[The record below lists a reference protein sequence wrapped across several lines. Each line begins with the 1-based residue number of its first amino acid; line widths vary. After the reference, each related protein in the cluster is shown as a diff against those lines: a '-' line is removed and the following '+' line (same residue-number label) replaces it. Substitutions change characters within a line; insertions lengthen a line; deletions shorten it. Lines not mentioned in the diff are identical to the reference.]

1 MLFRRLEINDYNLGY
16 LQLLEQLTNVGDI
29 PYNEWTTR
37 YKEIQNN
44 PCIQIWVMVDT
55 VECQNTF
62 GTAEPE
68 LAATPFG
75 VALHG
80 TNTIIATGT
89 IILEPKFIHNNGTVG
104 HIEDIVVDK
113 DKNGLGIGKKL
124 IDELVNI
131 AINNGCYKV
140 ILNCSETN
148 IGFYEKA
155 GFKTKDRQMALY
167 F

>member
-1 MLFRRLEINDYNLGY
+1 
-16 LQLLEQLTNVGDI
+16 
-29 PYNEWTTR
+29 
-37 YKEIQNN
+37 
-44 PCIQIWVMVDT
+44 MVDT

>member
-37 YKEIQNN
+37 YNEIQNN
-44 PCIQIWVMVDT
+44 PCIQIWVMVD
-55 VECQNTF
+55 
-62 GTAEPE
+62 
-68 LAATPFG
+68 
-75 VALHG
+75 

-131 AINNGCYKV
+131 ARNNGCYKV
-140 ILNCSETN
+140 ILICSETN

-155 GFKTKDRQMALY
+155 GFKIRDKQMALY